1 MKCPHCVEAVL
12 LMTDRQ
18 GVGIDYCPQCQGVW
32 LDRGELDKLL
42 ERAADAA
49 PVAPVASPMQAM
61 PTAPHDASGYKGDGR
76 DGRDGYRR
84 SDSDYRKKKSWLN
97 EIFD

>member
-1 MKCPHCVEAVL
+1 MSPLRRSCTFDERSTGRRNRL
-12 LMTDRQ
+12 L
-18 GVGIDYCPQCQGVW
+18 PQCRGVW

-61 PTAPHDASGYKGDGR
+61 PTAPHDASGYRGGDGR

>member
-18 GVGIDYCPQCQGVW
+18 GVEIDYCPQCRGVW

-49 PVAPVASPMQAM
+49 PVAPIAS
-61 PTAPHDASGYKGDGR
+61 PTAPHDASGYRGG

-84 SDSDYRKKKSWLN
+84 SDSDYRKKKSWSTRRGKR
-97 EIFD
+97 